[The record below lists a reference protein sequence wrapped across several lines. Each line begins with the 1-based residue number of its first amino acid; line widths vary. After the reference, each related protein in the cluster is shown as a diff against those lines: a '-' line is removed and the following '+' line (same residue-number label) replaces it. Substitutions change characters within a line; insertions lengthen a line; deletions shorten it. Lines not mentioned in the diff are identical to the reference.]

1 VKDSQ
6 DSKGGT
12 LNEMPYSGERE
23 LVVESTSSRKAVHQ
37 VDGLGFHPI
46 VKTSDSELSLSER
59 TAGTKMEKRLRKRR
73 SSDRPKFGFSSR
85 LGPKA

>member
-73 SSDRPKFGFSSR
+73 SSDRPKVGFSSR